1 MNQDN
6 LRKQYH
12 SLLSEGIIPFWMRY
26 GVDRREGGVLSC
38 MQEDGTP
45 IRSDKYTWS
54 QGRFVWVLSALY
66 NRFERRPE
74 FLELARKTIDF
85 LLQNA
90 RDEQGRFVYR
100 TTREGAHL
108 EGATSIYADCFVVY
122 GIAEYCR
129 AVRDEA
135 LLKTA
140 VEVFERVRR
149 RVEEPDFHEVAPYEL
164 LPDRRLHAVPM
175 ILTEVANELAQTTG
189 DAAIE
194 AAADEYARRVMTHF
208 VRPER
213 KLVLEILS
221 GDYREL
227 PPNEGTCV
235 TPGHAI
241 ESMWFIMHWARR
253 RGDRETIRCAAEVVR
268 WHLEAGWDSEYGG
281 ILLGIDAEGHPP
293 FQPHADKKIWWPH
306 TEALYALLL
315 AHELTGEAWCAE
327 WYDRVHEWSFAHF
340 PMPECGEWRQRLDRK
355 GDPISELI
363 ALPVKD
369 PFHLPRAV
377 ILILQLLGHKPA

>member
-1 MNQDN
+1 MNLDI

-12 SLLSEGIIPFWMRY
+12 GLLSEGIIPFWMRY

-66 NRFERRPE
+66 NRFERKPE
-74 FLELARKTIDF
+74 YLDLARKTIDF
-85 LLQNA
+85 LLQHA

-140 VEVFERVRR
+140 VEIFERVRR
-149 RVEEPDFHEVAPYEL
+149 RVEVPDFNEVAPYAL
-164 LPDRRLHAVPM
+164 PPDRKLHAVPM

-189 DAAIE
+189 DAKIE
-194 AAADEYARRVMTHF
+194 AAADE
-208 VRPER
+208 
-213 KLVLEILS
+213 
-221 GDYREL
+221 
-227 PPNEGTCV
+227 
-235 TPGHAI
+235 
-241 ESMWFIMHWARR
+241 
-253 RGDRETIRCAAEVVR
+253 
-268 WHLEAGWDSEYGG
+268 
-281 ILLGIDAEGHPP
+281 
-293 FQPHADKKIWWPH
+293 
-306 TEALYALLL
+306 
-315 AHELTGEAWCAE
+315 
-327 WYDRVHEWSFAHF
+327 
-340 PMPECGEWRQRLDRK
+340 
-355 GDPISELI
+355 
-363 ALPVKD
+363 
-369 PFHLPRAV
+369 
-377 ILILQLLGHKPA
+377 